1 MNINSIT
8 VVVLRTN
15 WRISQS
21 KSKKNPKKIHPQKNS
36 LYFQKWNLLALILK
50 KLLHFVK
57 RKLLLHFLKRKFFL
71 YFLIFQEATSP
82 PPPPSK
88 NLYTWGNR
96 NPKKLLKVQANVPFK
111 PKAPPQ
117 KKNLMYCKAHI
128 ISTRPQ

>member
-8 VVVLRTN
+8 VVVLKTN

-21 KSKKNPKKIHPQKNS
+21 KSKKTKTKKIHPEKNYW
-36 LYFQKWNLLALILK
+36 YFQKWNLLALILK
-50 KLLHFVK
+50 KFLHFVK
-57 RKLLLHFLKRKFFL
+57 RKLLLHFLKRTFFL
-71 YFLIFQEATSP
+71 YFLIFQEASSL
-82 PPPPSK
+82 PPPSK

-111 PKAPPQ
+111 PKPPPPP
-117 KKNLMYCKAHI
+117 KNLMYCKAHI